1 MTKAVIQPGV
11 CGFTA
16 EVTADSEDQME
27 VTVQVVSGCKAVQAM
42 MLELGDTFD
51 AYEVCFQKPGANL
64 FYEYAQDHF
73 PGHAGCPIAAGI
85 TKCIEAECGLA
96 LKRNVSITFV
106 EA

>member
-1 MTKAVIQPGV
+1 MTKVRIEPGV

-16 EVTADSEDQME
+16 EVIADSEDQME
-27 VTVQVVSGCKAVQAM
+27 VTVQVVSGCKAVQ
-42 MLELGDTFD
+42 D

-64 FYEYAQDHF
+64 FYEYARDHF

-96 LKRNVSITFV
+96 LKRDVRVTFV
-106 EA
+106 EV